1 MTRKVHYNRNCP
13 RTIEMRQFKHFQ
25 KSNFLSDL
33 EQMPWSNVDLYSD
46 PNDMWQEWKQM
57 FIHCMDKHAPR
68 KLKRINKKRAPWI
81 TRGLLHKMHKRDLIK
96 KKAISSNDR
105 VMWEQFKCARNQAN
119 NAIKHAKKRY
129 FSDNL
134 EASKGN
140 PRKTWN
146 LINELSSR
154 NTSKSSNILEIQVD
168 NRTISTSGDMAEA
181 FNEHFT
187 NIAQVLA
194 QEVPVAEVNPEFY
207 LSYTDKAFCLNT
219 PSLDVVFNL
228 LRKIDEKKATG
239 LDMIPSKLLKM
250 AASIVAP
257 SLTAIFTK
265 SILTGIYPTEWK
277 TARVTPVFKKGV
289 KSDLNNYRRISVIPV
304 VSKVFEK
311 IVYDLLYQYL
321 NDNKLLSSCQSGFRS
336 LHSTLTALLEATN
349 SWSVNIDNGFLN
361 GVVFIDLKKA
371 FDTIDHE
378 IILRKLSYFGAD

>member
-1 MTRKVHYNRNCP
+1 MTCGKNGNKFV
-13 RTIEMRQFKHFQ
+13 
-25 KSNFLSDL
+25 S
-33 EQMPWSNVDLYSD
+33 
-46 PNDMWQEWKQM
+46 
-57 FIHCMDKHAPR
+57 CMDKHAPC
-68 KLKRINKKRAPWI
+68 KLKRNSKKRHPWI
-81 TRGLLHKMHKRDLIK
+81 TRGLLHKMHRRDLIK
-96 KKAISSNDR
+96 KKAISSNDH
-105 VMWEQFKCARNQAN
+105 VMWEQFKCARNQAKN
-119 NAIKHAKKRY
+119 LIKHAKKRF

-168 NRTISTSGDMAEA
+168 NRSISTSGDMVEA

-219 PSLDVVFNL
+219 HSLDVVFNL

-250 AASIVAP
+250 AACIVAP

-289 KSDLNNYRRISVIPV
+289 KSDLNNYRPISVTPV
-304 VSKVFEK
+304 VSF
-311 IVYDLLYQYL
+311 
-321 NDNKLLSSCQSGFRS
+321 
-336 LHSTLTALLEATN
+336 
-349 SWSVNIDNGFLN
+349 
-361 GVVFIDLKKA
+361 
-371 FDTIDHE
+371 
-378 IILRKLSYFGAD
+378 

>member
-1 MTRKVHYNRNCP
+1 
-13 RTIEMRQFKHFQ
+13 
-25 KSNFLSDL
+25 
-33 EQMPWSNVDLYSD
+33 
-46 PNDMWQEWKQM
+46 M
-57 FIHCMDKHAPR
+57 FVNCMDKHAPR
-68 KLKRINKKRAPWI
+68 KLKRISKKRAPWI

-96 KKAISSNDR
+96 KKAISSNGH

-194 QEVPVAEVNPEFY
+194 QEVPVAEVIPEFY

-250 AASIVAP
+250 AVSIVAP

-289 KSDLNNYRRISVIPV
+289 KSDLNNYRPISVIPV
-304 VSKVFEK
+304 VSKVAKLKWEK
-311 IVYDLLYQYL
+311 LSLRRKKQKALIMYKTLNELAPEYL
-321 NDNKLLSSCQSGFRS
+321 QCLFTQRHVNDYNLRNLEGKLSLPKPNTNYLKRSFCYSGAC
-336 LHSTLTALLEATN
+336 LWNNLPQ
-349 SWSVNIDNGFLN
+349 
-361 GVVFIDLKKA
+361 DLKSVGSIGQFKRG
-371 FDTIDHE
+371 IKKISE
-378 IILRKLSYFGAD
+378 ISDSHTAIM

>member
-1 MTRKVHYNRNCP
+1 MYDSKIDILLINETKFDSTVHDSDVYIPGFEIVRKDRRVNGRKGGGVCIYL
-13 RTIEMRQFKHFQ
+13 RTNLNYRIRDDL
-25 KSNFLSDL
+25 NDDDL
-33 EQMPWSNVDLYSD
+33 ECLIVEISKPQSSAFLVGTWYRP
-46 PNDMWQEWKQM
+46 PNSPPER
-57 FIHCMDKHAPR
+57 F
-68 KLKRINKKRAPWI
+68 N
-81 TRGLLHKMHKRDLIK
+81 
-96 KKAISSNDR
+96 
-105 VMWEQFKCARNQAN
+105 ENQAN
-119 NAIKHAKKRY
+119 NAIKHAEKRY

-140 PRKTWN
+140 PRKTWD

-168 NRTISTSGDMAEA
+168 SRTISTSGDMAEA

-187 NIAQVLA
+187 NTAQVLA
-194 QEVPVAEVNPEFY
+194 QEVPAAEVNPEFY

-228 LRKIDEKKATG
+228 LRKIVEKKATG

-289 KSDLNNYRRISVIPV
+289 KSDLNNYHPI
-304 VSKVFEK
+304 
-311 IVYDLLYQYL
+311 
-321 NDNKLLSSCQSGFRS
+321 NN
-336 LHSTLTALLEATN
+336 
-349 SWSVNIDNGFLN
+349 
-361 GVVFIDLKKA
+361 
-371 FDTIDHE
+371 
-378 IILRKLSYFGAD
+378 

>member
-1 MTRKVHYNRNCP
+1 
-13 RTIEMRQFKHFQ
+13 
-25 KSNFLSDL
+25 
-33 EQMPWSNVDLYSD
+33 
-46 PNDMWQEWKQM
+46 
-57 FIHCMDKHAPR
+57 
-68 KLKRINKKRAPWI
+68 
-81 TRGLLHKMHKRDLIK
+81 
-96 KKAISSNDR
+96 
-105 VMWEQFKCARNQAN
+105 MWEQFKCARNQAN

-187 NIAQVLA
+187 NIVQVLA

-228 LRKIDEKKATG
+228 SRKIDKKKATG

-257 SLTAIFTK
+257 SLTAIFAK

-277 TARVTPVFKKGV
+277 TARCG
-289 KSDLNNYRRISVIPV
+289 
-304 VSKVFEK
+304 
-311 IVYDLLYQYL
+311 
-321 NDNKLLSSCQSGFRS
+321 KLC
-336 LHSTLTALLEATN
+336 EPC
-349 SWSVNIDNGFLN
+349 
-361 GVVFIDLKKA
+361 
-371 FDTIDHE
+371 
-378 IILRKLSYFGAD
+378 